1 MPDTI
6 LVINAGSSSIKFAVF
21 TTQENSVLL
30 RTIYRGQITRIGH
43 QTRFSVYGCNSQP
56 LELEERFLAGTKKI
70 QSHEDAFSVLLDWID
85 YHLDKLPLTAVGHRI
100 VHGGEDY
107 SAPVIVTEE
116 VLYNLEELVPLAP
129 LHQPYQATAIRT
141 LAQQQPGLPQVACF
155 DTAFHRTQPSVT
167 QLFALPREFRQ
178 QGILKYGFHGLSYEY
193 IANIL
198 PEYLGGLAEGRVI
211 VAHLGHGASMCAMKA
226 RRSIATTMTFSP
238 LDGLPMGTRC
248 GALDP
253 EVVLYLMRE
262 KGMDIDAVTDLLNY
276 KSGLLGVSG
285 ISGDMREL
293 LDNDSSQAA
302 EAVDL
307 FVYSVGR
314 ELGSLAAALGGL
326 DALVFTAGI
335 GEHSAVIREQICRE
349 AAWLGIRVDET
360 ANAADSP
367 RRISTVDSSVSAW
380 MIPTNEELI
389 IAEHAVRVVGKTR
402 IVGKKGNVV

>member
-1 MPDTI
+1 MSGAI
-6 LVINAGSSSIKFAVF
+6 LIINAGSSSIKFAVF
-21 TTQENSVLL
+21 DLDEKSVAL
-30 RTIYRGQITRIGH
+30 RMIYRGEIAGIGH
-43 QTRFSVYGCNSQP
+43 QPHFTVHDCKNGI
-56 LELEERFLAGTKKI
+56 LEIEERFLASTKKI
-70 QSHEDAFSVLLDWID
+70 QSHGDAFSVLLDWID
-85 YHLDKLPLTAVGHRI
+85 HHLDNSPLTAVGHRI

-116 VLYNLEELVPLAP
+116 VLHHLEELVPLAP
-129 LHQPYQATAIRT
+129 LHQPYQATAIKT

-167 QLFALPREFRQ
+167 QLFALPKEFRQ

-193 IANIL
+193 IANKL
-198 PEYLGGLAEGRVI
+198 PEYLGDAAEGRVV

-226 RRSIATTMTFSP
+226 RRSVATSMTFSP

-253 EVVLYLMRE
+253 AVVLYLMRE
-262 KGMDIDAVTDLLNY
+262 KDMDIDAVTDLLNY

-293 LDNDSSQAA
+293 LDNDSSKAA

-307 FVYSVGR
+307 FVYSVSR

-326 DALVFTAGI
+326 NALVFTAGI
-335 GEHSAVIREQICRE
+335 GEHSAVIRERICRK
-349 AAWLGIRVDET
+349 ASWLGIRVDET

-380 MIPTNEELI
+380 MIPTNEEFI
-389 IAEHAVRVVGKTR
+389 IAEHAVRVVGKK
-402 IVGKKGNVV
+402 VNVV